1 MMVIWKKSV
10 SATDHMPPN
19 RVYTSTMAEPI
30 SMPCVVLMLPSD
42 STLNTTPSAVSCAAI
57 QPR

>member
-1 MMVIWKKSV
+1 MISIWKKSV

-19 RVYTSTMAEPI
+19 RVYSSTITVPI
-30 SMPCVVLMLPSD
+30 SMPWVVPMAPSE
-42 STLNTTPSAVSCAAI
+42 STLNTTPSAVSWAAI